1 MGDIRP
7 DFEEKRQEILKACKK
22 VHEKEQEEV
31 VETIGKENVQL
42 VLCFRLNEQL
52 YGVEIEQI
60 REIAKNVEIY
70 PVPGTKEFVLGVIN
84 IRGEICAVIDPLM
97 RLGKGR
103 VQIGN
108 NNMSKEL
115 IVFKN
120 LGDSLAIVV
129 DEVTDL
135 IETQISLDTNT
146 SSIIKGKA
154 KTLEGNDKE
163 KIIGILDP
171 EKLFFDF
178 ETQEDI

>member
-97 RLGKGR
+97 RLGKGK
-103 VQIGN
+103 IKIEDN
-108 NNMSKEL
+108 NASKEV
-115 IVFKN
+115 IIFKN
-120 LGDSLAIVV
+120 LGEPLAIVV

-135 IETQISLDTNT
+135 IEAHISLDTNT
-146 SSIIKGKA
+146 LGIVKGKA
-154 KTLEGNDKE
+154 KILKE
-163 KIIGILDP
+163 QGKENIVGILDP
-171 EKLFFDF
+171 EKLFFNH
-178 ETQEDI
+178 EISE